1 MASPSAKTRGV
12 CRPGS
17 AGVSNTR
24 TRSRPCPA
32 KSARARS
39 GLSFSSTG
47 YSTAVMAHIRPASSK
62 TTVTTLGASG
72 SAATNSISNPG
83 GSVKAPCSSSAVSGD
98 CFGGLPAGG
107 APSKGCWPQAA
118 ATKARRLKRQR
129 TALQRGRVIRPT
141 IPALGKMRTENC
153 PLPTML
159 RDAGNLYEP
168 KKLFQTDEIWY
179 LNRSIMKN
187 AVEPPDL
194 MYLESAKGWYLLG
207 ELKEAEAEL
216 KKLAPSLQNHPDVLE
231 VRFALHCKAENWPA
245 CMDIATA
252 MLEAVPERPT
262 SW

>member
-1 MASPSAKTRGV
+1 
-12 CRPGS
+12 
-17 AGVSNTR
+17 
-24 TRSRPCPA
+24 
-32 KSARARS
+32 
-39 GLSFSSTG
+39 
-47 YSTAVMAHIRPASSK
+47 
-62 TTVTTLGASG
+62 
-72 SAATNSISNPG
+72 
-83 GSVKAPCSSSAVSGD
+83 
-98 CFGGLPAGG
+98 
-107 APSKGCWPQAA
+107 
-118 ATKARRLKRQR
+118 
-129 TALQRGRVIRPT
+129 
-141 IPALGKMRTENC
+141 
-153 PLPTML
+153 ML

-262 SW
+262 SWLNCATVLHGLKETRAAWHTLYNVLDRFPKVASIPYQLAVLGCVLGQSADALKMLERAFALGGPAMKGRALEEPALKPLLSTMGVF